1 MDSGWQPAN
10 QVERDMMT
18 ALQAGDSAAY
28 ARLVRSAP
36 LFVPE
41 LPPEGSLQLPE
52 GVQQLFGEDNIVVFT
67 SEVSLYWLL
76 SGLATGHERLTYDQV
91 LARNPGQGRQLV
103 INPALPI
110 GVLLSPDEVDDVAEG
125 RQTLMSVQDVQ
136 DTVVDGV
143 LDEVRRMCL
152 TELGGDIERA
162 QAPLGDAANELERR
176 LARAVEQLNF
186 DDFLLALLESDVVV
200 PTTAETSSTPASA
213 DFPWRV
219 LGAVDSPMIPVFSST
234 TILDRVAP
242 AEPPR
247 TQVSFVELLLNWPSE
262 EHVLCFNPGTS
273 TELTLPG
280 NSVPELVEAL
290 NSSE

>member
-10 QVERDMMT
+10 QVERDMLT

-28 ARLVRSAP
+28 ARLVRAAP
-36 LFVPE
+36 LY
-41 LPPEGSLQLPE
+41 LPVLPDGGSLQLPE
-52 GVQQLFGEDNIVVFT
+52 GLQQLFDEENVVVFT

-76 SGLATGHERLTYDQV
+76 SGLAAGHEQLNYDEV
-91 LARNPGQGRQLV
+91 LARFPAGGGQLV

-125 RQTLMSVQDVQ
+125 RQTLMPVQDVQ
-136 DTVVDGV
+136 DTVIDGV

-152 TELGGDIERA
+152 TELGSDIETA
-162 QAPLGDAANELERR
+162 QAPLGDAANDLERR
-176 LARAVEQLNF
+176 LARAVESLDF
-186 DDFLLALLESDVVV
+186 DEFLLALLESDVVLPV
-200 PTTAETSSTPASA
+200 TAETTATPAAA

-219 LGAVDSPMIPVFSST
+219 LGAVDSPMIPVFSSAT
-234 TILDRVAP
+234 VLDRVAP
-242 AEPPR
+242 GELPR
-247 TQVSFVELLLNWPSE
+247 VLVPFVEVLTHWPSE

-273 TELTLPG
+273 MELTLPG

-290 NSSE
+290 G